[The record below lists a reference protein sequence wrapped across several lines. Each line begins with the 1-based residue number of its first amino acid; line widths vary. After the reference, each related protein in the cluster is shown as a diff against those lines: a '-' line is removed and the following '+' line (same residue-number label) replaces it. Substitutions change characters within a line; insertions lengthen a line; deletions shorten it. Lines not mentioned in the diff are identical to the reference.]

1 MLLFII
7 GFCEHLF
14 NLKFSIVMPKMS
26 KDINDFWLCA
36 VWTDKCATCRINV
49 LCVVQSVANNFSD
62 EQIKI
67 WILFAKDIFYKY
79 EYEYYSWHFVSQ
91 IWMRISFV
99 TNIHEYIQI
108 YKYIWIFEEKKSNP
122 RLLHPTSLKIVIRYQ
137 IIFVTFHTVN

>member
-1 MLLFII
+1 
-7 GFCEHLF
+7 
-14 NLKFSIVMPKMS
+14 MPKMS

-79 EYEYYSWHFVSQ
+79 EYCFWHIVSWIWIRIVFV
-91 IWMRISFV
+91 
-99 TNIHEYIQI
+99 NIVH
-108 YKYIWIFEEKKSNP
+108 KNIWIFKYIEIFENYQ
-122 RLLHPTSLKIVIRYQ
+122 TSG
-137 IIFVTFHTVN
+137 FC